1 MWTGFNKLNKKGEWR
16 RAGERWRQ
24 EAGELRNIL
33 MAFATLDTETILRDS
48 ISHPYPQILS

>member
-48 ISHPYPQILS
+48 ISHPYPQILL